1 MGKVSSPLMGNHA
14 QDRMSRRKLWD
25 EHNSTTSA
33 IGSATP
39 NNRRRVSTRR
49 RRGRQEEHREPLL
62 IWGRTECGDRQPI
75 LPHLFNEYT
84 YRQKEDAIDKEA
96 IILVAQ
102 PFCGERSDD
111 CKSTGYDIT

>member
-1 MGKVSSPLMGNHA
+1 M
-14 QDRMSRRKLWD
+14 
-25 EHNSTTSA
+25 STTAQPALS
-33 IGSATP
+33 GVPPRTTDGECP
-39 NNRRRVSTRR
+39 RVGEG
-49 RRGRQEEHREPLL
+49 GRQEEHREPLL